1 MSDQATRSLRLST
14 AFLVYMREM
23 RDQLRDRR
31 TLFTIIVLPLVL
43 YPLLGSLLLQV
54 AQFSKTSAP
63 SLCLL
68 GTDRLPQETPLVDN
82 AGNFHPALS
91 ELAVGMQVVMHQTK
105 DRSDEEITEETEQ
118 WVQTG
123 MFDAVIFV
131 PSETQTDGRPEVRV
145 LYNLASDKSRAA
157 YDRTLQLLETWQNL
171 AVVATMG
178 RSGLDASILHPFVLN
193 SMDVAPASNR
203 DTAFWSKILPFVML
217 VWALTGA
224 FYPAIDLVA
233 GEKERGTLETL
244 LCSPALRSEI
254 VLGKLAAVTSF
265 SILTSVLNVV
275 SMLITGMFVS
285 NQFLA
290 AGAAGMTMGVPP
302 LAPMLWLLVALLPLS
317 ALFSA
322 LALAVS
328 ALARS
333 SKEGQYY
340 LMPLMMMALPLVML
354 PMLPGNDL
362 SPGTSL
368 IPVTGM
374 FLLSRALIEGQ
385 YWTAIVHLPMV
396 AGVTFACLWLA
407 TRWAGRQFEDESVLF
422 RGDEKWSVSIW
433 MKHLWRDRQVSASAG
448 QAYGCAA
455 IVLIGLFFA
464 KLVIGEMPTNF
475 LAIAKLVMLPQ
486 VGLILTP
493 ALLMACVLTK
503 SLRNS
508 LGIRRPPTL
517 SIPVACLLA
526 ISLHPSYVAL
536 GQMIQS
542 FYPLSEHAHAALVPF
557 ESIINSTP
565 FWQVVLVMAI
575 IPAVCEEITFRG
587 FIFSGLLQNKGRMRA
602 VLLTALIFG
611 FSHGILQQSI
621 AATMLGILLGWITLR
636 TGSIF
641 PALIVHVINNTLSVA
656 LGRVASIEQPWVE
669 LIYDTSESTHYTGA
683 WLVFSL
689 AIATTCILYFSVVR
703 PRFRDELED
712 PQFAGFQPAY

>member
-1 MSDQATRSLRLST
+1 MSDNGHRPVRFST

-23 RDQLRDRR
+23 QDQLRDRR

-54 AQFSKTSAP
+54 AQFSKATET
-63 SLCLL
+63 SLCLI
-68 GTDRLPQETPLVDN
+68 GTERLPAQTPLVDKV
-82 AGNFHPALS
+82 GNFHPAIS
-91 ELAVGMQVVMHQTK
+91 ENASGIQVVMHQTK
-105 DRSDEEITEETEQ
+105 DRIDDEIDAESKQ
-118 WVQTG
+118 WVRSG
-123 MFDAVIFV
+123 LFDAVVFV
-131 PSETQTDGRPEVRV
+131 PQKMQADGRPEIRV
-145 LYNLASDKSRAA
+145 FYNIASDKSRAA
-157 YDRTLQLLETWQNL
+157 YERTLQLLDQWQTL
-171 AVVATMG
+171 TVVDTMG
-178 RSGLDASILHPFVLN
+178 RQGLDAKILHPFVLN
-193 SMDVAPASNR
+193 SMDIAPASNR
-203 DTAFWSKILPFVML
+203 DTAFWSKILPFIML

-285 NQFLA
+285 KQFIA
-290 AGAAGMTMGVPP
+290 AGSAGMSMGVPP
-302 LAPMLWLLVALLPLS
+302 LIPMLWLLVALLPLS

-340 LMPLMMMALPLVML
+340 LMPLMMVALPLVML

-385 YWTAIVHLPMV
+385 YWNAIVHLPMV

-407 TRWAGRQFEDESVLF
+407 TRWAARQFEDESVLF

-433 MKHLWRDRQVSASAG
+433 MKHLWRDRQLSASAG

-455 IVLIGLFFA
+455 IVLISLFFA

-475 LAIAKLVMLPQ
+475 LGIAKLVMLPQ

-503 SLRNS
+503 SLTNS
-508 LGIRRPPTL
+508 LGLRRPPAL

-526 ISLHPSYVAL
+526 ISLHPLYVAL
-536 GQMIQS
+536 GQLIQT
-542 FYPLSEHAHAALVPF
+542 FYPLSENAQAALTPF
-557 ESIINSTP
+557 ENIINGTP

-621 AATMLGILLGWITLR
+621 AATLLGILLGWVTLR

-641 PALIVHVINNTLSVA
+641 PALIVHTINNAMSVA
-656 LGRVASIEQPWVE
+656 LGRVGSLEHSWIQLV
-669 LIYDTSESTHYTGA
+669 YDTSGPTRYTGQ
-683 WLVFSL
+683 WIVFSL

-703 PRFRDELED
+703 PRHTEELED